1 MFKTGSKKQA
11 NKQYK
16 KITKI
21 SKQDKYK
28 DELLDF
34 ENPKAHKLILSTKIM
49 KIPARFGKT
58 KIMPILT
65 FEIWSIFDFC
75 EFLMDPTD

>member
-34 ENPKAHKLILSTKIM
+34 ENPKAHKLTLSTKIM
-49 KIPARFGKT
+49 KIRARFVKT
-58 KIMPILT
+58 EKLGNLT
-65 FEIWSIFDFC
+65 F
-75 EFLMDPTD
+75 